1 MNFKVGDY
9 VMLKDSYKGYFRDF
23 KGILLTVTKII
34 PKDDSI
40 SETCI
45 QVNEID
51 EGHLLGISN
60 FTKASYWLI
69 VTLNITWIKP

>member
-9 VMLKDSYKGYFRDF
+9 VMLKDSYKGCFKDF
-23 KGILLTVTKII
+23 KGILLTIAKII
-34 PKDDSI
+34 PKEEGI

-45 QVNEID
+45 QVEEIE

-60 FTKASYWLI
+60 FTTASY
-69 VTLNITWIKP
+69 